1 MLACRG
7 GGVDWTACLVK
18 PSAIN
23 ELVFHGLELE
33 LSWYRLPSL
42 PTLFLVK
49 GAANNCVN
57 PPFVVSTSNHL
68 AGRDHA
74 Y

>member
-18 PSAIN
+18 LSAIT

-33 LSWYRLPSL
+33 LSWHRPY
-42 PTLFLVK
+42 FL
-49 GAANNCVN
+49 
-57 PPFVVSTSNHL
+57 
-68 AGRDHA
+68 
-74 Y
+74 